1 MQVSEA
7 GPDGGME
14 SASLFILSFRHR
26 DELALAVDRAGWRA
40 IAARRAAGAER
51 RFILSGAEMAIVDA
65 RGAFDDG
72 LAAIRAL
79 ADPVEAN
86 AAALLV
92 LVSRTDVDRLGELY
106 AAGATHYLAS
116 PFGEAELAHALNF
129 AARHAERLGGGPW
142 NRAALRAAESLG
154 WYCEDA
160 RIVLSPALRAR
171 LGLTQQTLGFREAY
185 RLLDAGG
192 RRAVRQAR
200 GRLKAGIGSTAVTHR
215 MPDGARVVQH
225 MAVRDGR
232 LSGFVEL
239 LEPGD
244 TPAPG
249 AHRDPLTGLHDGA
262 AGRRWLDERL
272 RRGERPGVL
281 LVGLTRLDMLNSAYG
296 RTAGDALLQA
306 AARRIARVPGE
317 FGSGRGFVARLAGTE
332 FLVATPDGSPERL
345 RLLAEALLAALER
358 RFVAGPD
365 MVSLGASIGAVA
377 ATRDDTAASLLRRAS
392 AALAEAREGVGG
404 PVCLLDA
411 ASATAASQAQLLA
424 GQLRQAMAA
433 GEIEVL
439 FQPQVSVARGVIV
452 GVEAL
457 ARWRHPALG
466 SLGAETLFAAAAR
479 ADHLVALSEHIQDA
493 ALRAARSWPDG
504 LGKLRLS
511 VNVVAEEMRRAHFAD
526 GLLERIDASGFPRDR
541 VTIEI
546 TESGL
551 IEDLGAAAS
560 LLARLR
566 AGGCRIAIDDFGTG
580 YSSLAYLKALPLD
593 YLKIDK
599 GLSQDIAGS
608 ARDRVVVRGV
618 IEMGRSLGLD
628 VIAEGVETDA
638 QLAALAA
645 EGCTLYQGYLCS
657 EPVPSA
663 RLAELAGLVF

>member
-1 MQVSEA
+1 MAEPRA
-7 GPDGGME
+7 AEGGQ

-40 IAARRAAGAER
+40 IAARRVAGAER
-51 RFILSGAEMAIVDA
+51 RFILSGAELAIVDA
-65 RGAFDDG
+65 RGSFEDG
-72 LAAIRAL
+72 LGAIRAL

-86 AAALLV
+86 AAGLLALI
-92 LVSRTDVDRLGELY
+92 SRGDVDRLGEVF

-116 PFGEAELAHALNF
+116 PFGESELAHALNF

-142 NRAALRAAESLG
+142 NRAALRAAESLS
-154 WYCEDA
+154 WQCEEQKLA
-160 RIVLSPALRAR
+160 LSPALCER
-171 LGLTQQTLGFREAY
+171 LGLAERTLSYRDAY
-185 RLLDAGG
+185 RLLDRGG

-200 GRLKAGIGSTAVTHR
+200 ARLKTGVNSTAVTHR

-225 MAVRDGR
+225 LSVRDGR
-232 LSGFVEL
+232 LGGLVEL
-239 LEPGD
+239 LEPGE

-262 AGRRWLDERL
+262 AARRWLSDRL
-272 RRGERPGVL
+272 RRGELPGVL

-296 RTAGDALLQA
+296 RAAGDALLQA
-306 AARRIARVPGE
+306 ASRRIARVPGE

-332 FLVATPDGSPERL
+332 FMVASPDGSPEHL
-345 RLLAEALLAALER
+345 RLLAEALVAALER

-365 MVSLGASIGAVA
+365 MVSLGAGIGAVA
-377 ATRDDTAASLLRRAS
+377 ATADDTAQSLLRRAS
-392 AALAEAREGVGG
+392 AALAEAREGAGG
-404 PVCLLDA
+404 PIFLLDA
-411 ASATAASQAQLLA
+411 ASASAASQAQLLA
-424 GQLRQAMAA
+424 GQLRQAMAG
-433 GEIEVL
+433 GEIEIV
-439 FQPQVSVARGVIV
+439 FQPQVSIATGAIV

-466 SLGAETLFAAAAR
+466 SLGADTLFSAAAR
-479 ADHLVALSEHIQDA
+479 ADHLVALSEHIQEQ
-493 ALRAARSWPDG
+493 ALRQAAAWPAP
-504 LGKLRLS
+504 LGRLRLS
-511 VNVVAEEMRRAHFAD
+511 LNVVAEEMRRAHFAEA
-526 GLLERIDASGFPRDR
+526 LLGRIDASGFPRER
-541 VTIEI
+541 LTVEI

-551 IEDLGAAAS
+551 IEDLGAAAA
-560 LLARLR
+560 LLSTLR

-593 YLKIDK
+593 YIKIDK
-599 GLSQDIAGS
+599 GLTQDIAGS

-638 QLAALAA
+638 HLAALAA

-657 EPVPSA
+657 EPVASA
-663 RLAELAGLVF
+663 RLAELAIV